1 MNFGYK
7 KMYIGGQLCDG
18 VAAKRSSVICPA
30 TGESVAELAIATRE
44 DTDRAL
50 VEAQKGFE
58 FWSKLSLAERNV
70 WIAKLREAVIKYKD
84 QLHYAVMYEMGKTWE
99 SADEDIDMIVD
110 ALEYYPNEM
119 LRMRSQILPDL
130 DDTHTHMLVHEPRGV
145 VCAMLAWNFPVLNIA
160 YKVAP
165 ALAAGC
171 SIIIRPSGE
180 SPLSAY
186 MLGEICAEI
195 NFPAGVINVLT
206 GSSKETSIPMSESLI
221 PRVLTMIGSS
231 ATGKK
236 LIEQSATSVK
246 KLGLELGGN
255 APALI
260 FDDCN
265 LDKAVAT
272 MAGLKFNNSGQVCVT
287 PNRIFVQASIYD
299 EFMKRF
305 TEKVK
310 AIKVGFGKD
319 QGITMGPVINLS
331 ARERILGVI
340 EDAVKKGA
348 KMSFGGIPEGM
359 PEGSSFLNPTILE
372 GVTPEMR
379 CFNEEIF
386 GPVAAIIKFNS
397 EEDLDPMVNV
407 PDAGL
412 ASYVFTNSLPRVQKY
427 ARFIQCGEVQVNGV
441 KYGIN
446 LPHGGIKDS
455 GIGHDC
461 SHLALED
468 YLYTKRISIA
478 F

>member
-18 VAAKRSSVICPA
+18 VAAKCSDVICPA
-30 TGESVAELAIATRE
+30 TGESVAQLAIATRE
-44 DTDRAL
+44 DTERAL

-58 FWSKLSLAERNV
+58 YWSKLSLAERNV
-70 WIAKLREAVIKYKD
+70 WISKLREAVIKYKD

-130 DDTHTHMLVHEPRGV
+130 SGSHSHMLVHEPRGV

-171 SIIIRPSGE
+171 SIIIRPSGD

-231 ATGKK
+231 ATGRK
-236 LIEQSATSVK
+236 LISQSATSVK

-260 FDDCN
+260 FEDCD

-272 MAGLKFNNSGQVCVT
+272 MAGLKYNNSGQVCVT

-305 TEKVK
+305 SEKVK

-319 QGITMGPVINLS
+319 QGVTMGPVINLH
-331 ARERILGVI
+331 ARERIQSLVD
-340 EDAVKKGA
+340 DAVSKGA
-348 KMSFGGIPEGM
+348 KLSFGGIPEGM
-359 PEGSSFLNPTILE
+359 PEGSSFMNPTVLE

-386 GPVAAIIKFNS
+386 GPVAAIIRFNS
-397 EEDLDPMVNV
+397 EEDLDPLVNV

-412 ASYVFTNSLPRVQKY
+412 ASYLFTNSLPRVQKY
-427 ARFIQCGEVQVNGV
+427 AKFIECGEVQVNGV

-455 GIGHDC
+455 GLGHDC

-478 F
+478 L

>member
-18 VAAKRSSVICPA
+18 VAAKRSDVICPA
-30 TGESVAELAIATRE
+30 TGESVAQLAIATRE
-44 DTDRAL
+44 DTERAL

-58 FWSKLSLAERNV
+58 YWSKLSLAERNV

-130 DDTHTHMLVHEPRGV
+130 SGSHSHMLVHEPRGV

-171 SIIIRPSGE
+171 SIIIRPSGD

-231 ATGKK
+231 ATGRK
-236 LIEQSATSVK
+236 LISQSATSVK

-260 FDDCN
+260 FEDCD

-272 MAGLKFNNSGQVCVT
+272 MAGLKYNNSGQVCVT

-305 TEKVK
+305 SEKVK

-319 QGITMGPVINLS
+319 QGVTMGPVINLH
-331 ARERILGVI
+331 ARERIQGLVD
-340 EDAVKKGA
+340 DAVSKGA
-348 KMSFGGIPEGM
+348 KLSFGGVPEGM
-359 PEGSSFLNPTILE
+359 PEGSSFMNPTVLE

-386 GPVAAIIKFNS
+386 GPVAAFIKFNS
-397 EEDLDPMVNV
+397 EEDLDPLVNV

-412 ASYVFTNSLPRVQKY
+412 ASYLFTNSLPRVQKY
-427 ARFIQCGEVQVNGV
+427 AKFIECGEVQVNGV